1 MRRLRTRLFLALI
14 ICSCCAAAPARA
26 QRTDN
31 PNVIQLFMPDGSPP
45 NRVMRFTLTRD
56 DGRIDTLFTDSKGKY
71 SMSSDLVSAKGYT
84 VVVETDR
91 QTYDTT
97 TVTFQIIRATVSTYV
112 SVYLRPLKSAAAP
125 RAKVINAAELDA
137 GVPADAQRAY
147 TEGMELIIKGQREAG
162 VESLNRALGIYPK
175 YVRAQNDLGVVYLQQ
190 NRLDEAADAFT
201 SALKINSRFPYARL
215 NLGITLNRQGKHA
228 EAAALL
234 ETLFKENPTLPGVRT
249 TYADA
254 LYDAGQLADARKVL
268 RAGLEDETLKREEK
282 AELHYKLG
290 RVLSREE
297 KTTEAVKELQTA
309 TELEPTAFNA
319 HLLLGGSLL
328 ALKRPAEAERSLL
341 RAYELGGS
349 RAGHAQLM
357 LGQLYFDQK
366 KFDLSLHAFEQYL
379 RDVPEASNAAQIRD
393 VIAQLQG
400 SPKQQ

>member
-1 MRRLRTRLFLALI
+1 MRCLRTRLFLALI
-14 ICSCCAAAPARA
+14 ICSGCAAHARA
-26 QRTDN
+26 QRPDA
-31 PNVIQLFMPDGSPP
+31 PSVIQIFMPDGSQPSS
-45 NRVMRFTLTRD
+45 VMRFQLTRD
-56 DGRIDTLFTDSKGKY
+56 DGRVETLFTDSKGKY
-71 SMSSDLVSAKGYT
+71 SMTNDLASASGYT

-97 TVTFQIIRATVSTYV
+97 TVVFHILRVTENVYV
-112 SVYLRPLKSAAAP
+112 SVYLRPLKSAVVP
-125 RAKVINAAELDA
+125 RARVLDAAELDVD
-137 GVPADAQRAY
+137 VPADAQAAY
-147 TEGMELIIKGQREAG
+147 REGMELIVKGQRDAG
-162 VESLNRALGIYPK
+162 VESLKRALDIYPK
-175 YVRAQNDLGVVYLQQ
+175 YVRAQNDLGVVYLEA

-201 SALKINSRFPYARL
+201 SALKINGRFSYARL

-234 ETLFKENPTLPGVRT
+234 ETLFKENPTLPGVRS

-254 LYDAGQLADARKVL
+254 LYDAGRLADARRVL

-297 KTTEAVKELQTA
+297 KTAEAVKELQTA
-309 TELEPTAFNA
+309 IELEPTAFNA

-366 KFDLSLHAFEQYL
+366 KFDLSLRAFEQYL
-379 RDVPEASNAAQIRD
+379 HDVPGASNAAQIRD
-393 VIAQLQG
+393 VVARLQG
-400 SPKQQ
+400 SHKQQ

>member
-1 MRRLRTRLFLALI
+1 MRRLRTTLFLALLM
-14 ICSCCAAAPARA
+14 CACTSAARA

-45 NRVMRFTLTRD
+45 TRVMRFQLTRD
-56 DGRIDTLFTDSKGKY
+56 DGRIDTLYTDSKGKY
-71 SMSSDLVSAKGYT
+71 SMTSDLVSAKGYT

-97 TVTFQIIRATVSTYV
+97 TVTFQIIRANVSTYV
-112 SVYLRPLKSAAAP
+112 SVYLRPLKRDAAP
-125 RAKVINAAELDA
+125 RAKVIDAAELDA

-147 TEGMELIIKGQREAG
+147 KEGMELIIKGQRDAG
-162 VESLNRALGIYPK
+162 VESLKRALAIYPK
-175 YVRAQNDLGVVYLQQ
+175 YARAQNDLGVVYLQQ

-201 SALKINSRFPYARL
+201 SALKLNSRFPYARL

-234 ETLFKENPTLPGVRT
+234 ETLFKENPTLPGVRS

-254 LYDAGQLADARKVL
+254 LYDAGRPAEARKVL

-290 RVLSREE
+290 RALSREE
-297 KTTEAVKELQTA
+297 KTAEAVKELQTA
-309 TELEPTAFNA
+309 IELEPTAFNA

-357 LGQLYFDQK
+357 LGQLYFEQK
-366 KFDLSLHAFEQYL
+366 KFDLSLRAFEQYL
-379 RDVPEASNAAQIRD
+379 HDVPEAGNAAQIRG

-400 SPKQQ
+400 SPKKE

>member
-14 ICSCCAAAPARA
+14 ICSCCAAAHARA
-26 QRTDN
+26 QRPDA
-31 PNVIQLFMPDGSPP
+31 PNVIQIFMPDGAQPSS
-45 NRVMRFTLTRD
+45 VMRFMLTRD
-56 DGRIDTLFTDSKGKY
+56 DGRIETLFTDSKGKY
-71 SMSSDLVSAKGYT
+71 SMTNDLVSASGYT

-97 TVTFQIIRATVSTYV
+97 TVVFHILRVAESVYV
-112 SVYLRPLKSAAAP
+112 SVYLRPLKSAAVP
-125 RAKVINAAELDA
+125 RAKVIDAAELDA
-137 GVPADAQRAY
+137 GVPAEAQAAY
-147 TEGMELIIKGQREAG
+147 KEGMELIVKGQRDAG
-162 VESLNRALGIYPK
+162 VESLKRALGVYPN
-175 YVRAQNDLGVVYLQQ
+175 YVRALNDLGVVYLEA
-190 NRLDEAADAFT
+190 NRLEEAADAFNR
-201 SALKINSRFPYARL
+201 ALKVNNRFPYARL

-234 ETLFKENPTLPGVRT
+234 GTLFKENPTLPGARL

-254 LYDAGQLADARKVL
+254 LYDAGRLADARKVL
-268 RAGLEDETLKREEK
+268 RAGLEDLTLKREEK

-297 KTTEAVKELQTA
+297 KTAEAVKELQVA

-328 ALKRPAEAERSLL
+328 ALKQQAEAERSLL
-341 RAYELGGS
+341 RAYELGGT

-357 LGQLYFDQK
+357 LGQLYFEQK
-366 KFDLSLHAFEQYL
+366 KFDLALRAFEQYL
-379 RDVPEASNAAQIRD
+379 RDVPDARNAAQIRD
-393 VIAQLQG
+393 VVARLQG